1 MVLRGLLD
9 AEKSPAR
16 FPRYP
21 EGIRQTHG
29 RSRFHPVYPGRIST
43 GLVTS
48 TRDCDDFDRGG
59 RPLFLLDCSR
69 RYAVDRSHANRDD
82 AGLAGPFLSTFTRH
96 IFVCT
101 NQRSP
106 DDPRGSCSKLGSEA
120 LHAHF
125 KQEAKRLDL
134 KDIVR
139 ANKAGCLD
147 HCAQGPSVVI
157 YPEGVWYQVK
167 SKGDVTEIMERHV
180 IKGEV
185 VTRLVMPDH
194 PVPTMLPPLKS

>member
-1 MVLRGLLD
+1 MSGF
-9 AEKSPAR
+9 K
-16 FPRYP
+16 
-21 EGIRQTHG
+21 
-29 RSRFHPVYPGRIST
+29 
-43 GLVTS
+43 
-48 TRDCDDFDRGG
+48 
-59 RPLFLLDCSR
+59 
-69 RYAVDRSHANRDD
+69 
-82 AGLAGPFLSTFTRH
+82 RH

-134 KDIVR
+134 KDVVR

-147 HCAQGPSVVI
+147 HCAEGPSVVI

-167 SKGDVTEIMERHV
+167 SEADVTEIMECYIVR
-180 IKGEV
+180 GEV

-194 PVPTMLPPLKS
+194 PVPTGLPPLKS

>member
-1 MVLRGLLD
+1 MPHKAAHHSASGD
-9 AEKSPAR
+9 
-16 FPRYP
+16 
-21 EGIRQTHG
+21 
-29 RSRFHPVYPGRIST
+29 
-43 GLVTS
+43 VTV
-48 TRDCDDFDRGG
+48 TRTVQHVRLT
-59 RPLFLLDCSR
+59 RAALNTITLTSAYEPLSSIMS
-69 RYAVDRSHANRDD
+69 VIK
-82 AGLAGPFLSTFTRH
+82 RH

-120 LHAHF
+120 IHARF

-134 KDIVR
+134 KDVVR

-147 HCAQGPSVVI
+147 HCAEGPSVVI

-167 SKGDVTEIMERHV
+167 SEADVTEIMERHV

-185 VTRLVMPDH
+185 VTRLIMPDH
-194 PVPTMLPPLKS
+194 PAPTTLPPLKS

>member
-1 MVLRGLLD
+1 MSGF
-9 AEKSPAR
+9 K
-16 FPRYP
+16 
-21 EGIRQTHG
+21 
-29 RSRFHPVYPGRIST
+29 
-43 GLVTS
+43 
-48 TRDCDDFDRGG
+48 
-59 RPLFLLDCSR
+59 
-69 RYAVDRSHANRDD
+69 
-82 AGLAGPFLSTFTRH
+82 RH

-134 KDIVR
+134 KDVVR

-147 HCAQGPSVVI
+147 HCALGPSVVI

-167 SKGDVTEIMERHV
+167 SEADVTEIMERHIV
-180 IKGEV
+180 KGEV
-185 VTRLVMPDH
+185 VARLLMPDH
-194 PVPTMLPPLKS
+194 PVPTTLPPLKS

>member
-1 MVLRGLLD
+1 M
-9 AEKSPAR
+9 
-16 FPRYP
+16 
-21 EGIRQTHG
+21 
-29 RSRFHPVYPGRIST
+29 
-43 GLVTS
+43 
-48 TRDCDDFDRGG
+48 
-59 RPLFLLDCSR
+59 
-69 RYAVDRSHANRDD
+69 
-82 AGLAGPFLSTFTRH
+82 STFTRH

-120 LHAHF
+120 LHARF

-147 HCAQGPSVVI
+147 HCAEGPSVVI

-167 SKGDVTEIMERHV
+167 SEADVTEIMERHV
-180 IKGEV
+180 IRGRGRNPSPYARSPGSHDAPSSQIVAPHRQGSRWLSKKNGK
-185 VTRLVMPDH
+185 
-194 PVPTMLPPLKS
+194 PTWRRWPS